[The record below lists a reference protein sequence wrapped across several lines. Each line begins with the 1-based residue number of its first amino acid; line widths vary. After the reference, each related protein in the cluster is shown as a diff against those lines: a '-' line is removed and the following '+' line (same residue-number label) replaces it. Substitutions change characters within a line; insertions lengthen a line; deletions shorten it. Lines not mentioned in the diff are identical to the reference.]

1 MIFLS
6 KAYQFC
12 SSLRE
17 DRVFSAEVAM
27 SHSSC
32 ILSFVL
38 ISENQN
44 KRFYVTEI
52 VFAAHIHSPFFFR
65 RERTNNVKY
74 VCGSQASVVGT
85 VTKIKINP
93 LSFKHLL
100 SIKLPLFNPYD

>member
-17 DRVFSAEVAM
+17 DQVFSAEVAM

-38 ISENQN
+38 IGENQN
-44 KRFYVTEI
+44 KRFYVTDI
-52 VFAAHIHSPFFFR
+52 VFAGHICSPFFR
-65 RERTNNVKY
+65 KERSDDVKY

>member
-12 SSLRE
+12 SSLQE
-17 DRVFSAEVAM
+17 DQVFSAEVTM

-38 ISENQN
+38 IGENQN

-52 VFAAHIHSPFFFR
+52 VFAAHIHSPFFSEGEKRQGEICLQF
-65 RERTNNVKY
+65 T
-74 VCGSQASVVGT
+74 G
-85 VTKIKINP
+85 
-93 LSFKHLL
+93 
-100 SIKLPLFNPYD
+100 

>member
-12 SSLRE
+12 SSLQE
-17 DRVFSAEVAM
+17 DQVFSAEVAM

-38 ISENQN
+38 IGENQN

-52 VFAAHIHSPFFFR
+52 VLPLIFTALFFR
-65 RERTNNVKY
+65 RERSDKVKY
-74 VCGSQASVVGT
+74 VCSSQASVVGT

>member
-12 SSLRE
+12 GSLQE
-17 DRVFSAEVAM
+17 DQVFSAEVAM

-38 ISENQN
+38 IGENQN

-52 VFAAHIHSPFFFR
+52 VFAAHIHSP
-65 RERTNNVKY
+65 
-74 VCGSQASVVGT
+74 
-85 VTKIKINP
+85 
-93 LSFKHLL
+93 
-100 SIKLPLFNPYD
+100 LFWGGEKRQGEICLQFTG

>member
-38 ISENQN
+38 IDENQN
-44 KRFYVTEI
+44 ERFYVTEI
-52 VFAAHIHSPFFFR
+52 VFAAHIRSPFFR
-65 RERTNNVKY
+65 RERSNDVKY
-74 VCGSQASVVGT
+74 ICGSQASVVGT